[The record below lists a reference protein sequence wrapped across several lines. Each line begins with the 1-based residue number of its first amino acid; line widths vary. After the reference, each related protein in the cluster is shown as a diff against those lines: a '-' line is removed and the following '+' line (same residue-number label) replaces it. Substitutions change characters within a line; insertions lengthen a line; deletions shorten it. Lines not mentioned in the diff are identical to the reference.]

1 MNRISLLFA
10 IASLASV
17 HFAHAQSVAATEGEA
32 SFYATATAGLARQ
45 SDQRI
50 DYTSGTQ
57 SGSADAPLGNGLLVG
72 GAVGRRF
79 ANRWRAEF
87 EFMYQSVDRD
97 ALTLPGTNITGDGN
111 HASTSV
117 ALNALYEFDWLGSPR
132 VRTYVG
138 AGLVYLT
145 EVDIDFEA
153 AGVERSFSGDDT
165 GWQVLAGARYD
176 FSPQLFFDVGLRYL
190 VASGV
195 KYDGEDGAVGRL
207 LSDYEPLA
215 ISASIGWRF

>member
-1 MNRISLLFA
+1 MNRISLLFV
-10 IASLASV
+10 IGSLTGL
-17 HFAHAQSVAATEGEA
+17 HFAHAQSASATEAEEH
-32 SFYATATAGLARQ
+32 FYATATAGFARQ

-50 DYTSGTQ
+50 DYTLGAQ
-57 SGSADAPLGNGLLVG
+57 SGSVDAPLGNGLLVG
-72 GAVGRRF
+72 GTVGRRF
-79 ANRWRAEF
+79 ANGWRTEL

-97 ALTLPGTNITGDGN
+97 ALTLPNTGITGDGN
-111 HASTSV
+111 HASTSI
-117 ALNALYEFDWLGSPR
+117 ALNALYEFDLFGSPR

-176 FSPQLFFDVGLRYL
+176 VSERLFFDVGVRYL
-190 VASGV
+190 AASGV
-195 KYDGEDGAVGRL
+195 EFKGEEGAVGTL
-207 LSDYEPLA
+207 VSDYEPLA

>member
-1 MNRISLLFA
+1 MRRLP
-10 IASLASV
+10 
-17 HFAHAQSVAATEGEA
+17 Q
-32 SFYATATAGLARQ
+32 
-45 SDQRI
+45 
-50 DYTSGTQ
+50 
-57 SGSADAPLGNGLLVG
+57 GS
-72 GAVGRRF
+72 R
-79 ANRWRAEF
+79 AN
-87 EFMYQSVDRD
+87 
-97 ALTLPGTNITGDGN
+97 PTN
-111 HASTSV
+111 ASTSV

-207 LSDYEPLA
+207 VSDYEPLA
-215 ISASIGWRF
+215 ISASIGWRFYSKSPPKGGLFRRCAPPFAAPPESYLIFVSLYDTCLRTTGSYFFTSILSGCRRLFFVTT